1 MISLTIAEIAKAIGA
16 EISGLDPS
24 AIITEYPVID
34 SRDAHAGTFFV
45 ALPGEKMDGNDF
57 AEAALSAGAR
67 FAISTRAVS
76 GPTLV
81 VSNTLEALQALA
93 AFARS
98 HATKCSFIGITGSQ
112 GKTTTKELLGHILT
126 TQGETVV
133 PTGSFNNEIGVPL
146 TILRCTDETAY
157 CVLEMGARHQGDIAA
172 LCQIARPTI
181 GAVLVV
187 GSAHLGEFGSRE
199 KIAQTKG
206 ELIDSLPDGGIAVLG
221 SYDEFTPTMGASRS
235 DISRLSF
242 GASAGCAVRAA
253 DIEMREGRAHF
264 DLVTKAGRAAVSLR
278 LIGPHQISNALAA
291 AAIATALNVPIE
303 TIAAA
308 LSTADSS
315 SKWRMELHEVGSY
328 VLINDSYNAN
338 PESMAAA
345 LQTLRLFAQERGGS
359 SWAFLGK
366 MHELGESERE
376 SHAEIGRLADRLG
389 IDHLVGV
396 GTDLYSV
403 ATEELTIHR
412 CADRSEAIAIASH
425 ISGGDSLLVKASRAE
440 GLDLLANE
448 LLELLHIRSETEEE
462 NQA

>member
-57 AEAALSAGAR
+57 AEAALAAGAR

-187 GSAHLGEFGSRE
+187 GNAHLGEFGSRE

-403 ATEELTIHR
+403 ATEELTIHS

>member
-1 MISLTIAEIAKAIGA
+1 MISLTVAEIAKAIGA
-16 EISGLDPS
+16 EISDLDPS

-45 ALPGEKMDGNDF
+45 ALPGEKVDGNDF
-57 AEAALSAGAR
+57 AEAAIAAGAR
-67 FAISTRAVS
+67 FALVSREVS
-76 GPTLV
+76 GPALV
-81 VSNTLEALQALA
+81 VTNTLEALQALA

-98 HATKCSFIGITGSQ
+98 QATHCSFIGITGSQ

-126 TQGETVV
+126 TQRETVV

-146 TILRCTDETAY
+146 TILRCTDETAF
-157 CVLEMGARHQGDIAA
+157 CVLEMGARHGGDIAA

-187 GSAHLGEFGSRE
+187 GNAHLGEFGSRE

-206 ELIDSLPDGGIAVLG
+206 ELIDSLPAGGIAVLG
-221 SYDEFTPTMGASRS
+221 SYDEFTPAMGAART
-235 DISRLSF
+235 DISRMTF
-242 GASAGCAVRAA
+242 GETSGCAVRAA
-253 DIEMREGRAHF
+253 DVEMREGRAHF

-278 LIGPHQISNALAA
+278 LIGSHQIPNALAA
-291 AAIATALNVPIE
+291 AAIATALDISIE

-308 LSTADSS
+308 LSTADTS

-389 IDHLVGV
+389 IDHLVAV

-403 ATEELTIHR
+403 PTEQLTIHR
-412 CADRSEAIAIASH
+412 CADRSEALEVASH
-425 ISGGDSLLVKASRAE
+425 LSGGDSLLVKASRAE
-440 GLDLLANE
+440 GLDQLASE
-448 LLELLHIRSETEEE
+448 LLELLKQKSETEEE
-462 NQA
+462 SPA

>member
-67 FAISTRAVS
+67 FAITTRAVS

-187 GSAHLGEFGSRE
+187 GSAHVGEFGSRE

-235 DISRLSF
+235 NISRLIF

>member
-57 AEAALSAGAR
+57 AEAALAAGAR

-187 GSAHLGEFGSRE
+187 GNAHLGEFGSRE